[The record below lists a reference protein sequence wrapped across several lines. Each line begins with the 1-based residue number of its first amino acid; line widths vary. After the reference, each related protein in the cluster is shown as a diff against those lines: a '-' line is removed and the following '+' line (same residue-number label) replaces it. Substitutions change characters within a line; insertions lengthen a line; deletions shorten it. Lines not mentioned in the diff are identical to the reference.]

1 MPIQHI
7 KRLSLAVLCAGLGLA
22 IGNAA
27 LLAAPAAHA
36 AAPLAAPQALAP
48 LAPGVVLATMEK
60 VADWQLANPTGY
72 PLDDWTEGVGDAG
85 FMALAGISP
94 NPKYREA
101 MRAAGEKLRWRLG
114 PSKFHADDHVVGQM
128 YAELYL
134 QLRDP
139 RMIAPM
145 RAQFDEMLA
154 EPRPGSLNWLAPDV
168 LHRWSWCDSLFMG
181 PGAWARLS
189 AVTGDPRYLDFALK
203 NWWLTSDY
211 LYDKEE
217 HLYFR
222 DSRYFAQKEANGKKV
237 FWGRGNGWVLGGLVR
252 MLQYIPE
259 HHPER
264 ARFVQQYRE
273 MSERLLGLQQ
283 PDGLWR
289 ASLLDPDS
297 YPNSET
303 SGTGLYTYGLAWGVN
318 QGILPRDKF
327 APAVRRAWQALAG
340 SVQANGKLVN
350 VQPIGADPKRFDPQ
364 SSDVFAVGAFLLAGA
379 EMVRMGLEQGGPL
392 RVLTVANDSNTARL
406 DQPVDVPGVGAG
418 VAVMDALTSRMLHT
432 VAVDKGVQ
440 FRTDVAAGE
449 TRRYLLLPRERA
461 AALAAPAMPKD
472 PAAPAVQAA
481 APALKV
487 SLSR

>member
-1 MPIQHI
+1 MPQLRI
-7 KRLSLAVLCAGLGLA
+7 KRLPLALLCASLACA
-22 IGNAA
+22 AA
-27 LLAAPAAHA
+27 LPVMPQAQA
-36 AAPLAAPQALAP
+36 AATQTVGAQALAP
-48 LAPGVVLATMEK
+48 HTVLATMEK

-85 FMALAGISP
+85 FMALAGVSQDIR
-94 NPKYREA
+94 YREA

-128 YAELYL
+128 FAELYL

-154 EPRPGSLNWLAPDV
+154 EPRPGSLNWLVPDV

-189 AVTGDPRYLDFALK
+189 AVTGDQRYLDFALK

-217 HLYFR
+217 HLYYR
-222 DSRYFAQKEANGKKV
+222 DSRYFTQKEANGKKV
-237 FWGRGNGWVLGGLVR
+237 FWGRGNGWVLAGLAR
-252 MLQYIPE
+252 MLQYIPDN
-259 HHPER
+259 HPER

-273 MSERLLGLQQ
+273 MAERLAGLQQ
-283 PDGLWR
+283 ADGLWR

-297 YPNSET
+297 YPSAET

-318 QGILPRDKF
+318 QGILPRDRF
-327 APAVRRAWQALAG
+327 APVVKRAWQALTG

-364 SSDVFAVGAFLLAGA
+364 SSDVFAVGAFLLAGT
-379 EMVRMGLEQGGPL
+379 EMYRMGLEDAGAV
-392 RVLTVANDSNTARL
+392 RVLTVQNDSAQARL
-406 DQPVDVPGVGAG
+406 DQAVDLAGVGE
-418 VAVMDALTSRMLHT
+418 VAVMDAATSRLLHT
-432 VAVDKGVQ
+432 VTLGKRLQ
-440 FRTDVAAGE
+440 FRTDVAPGESRRFLLIPRTLLTGAAAAVAGKSASM
-449 TRRYLLLPRERA
+449 PNGA
-461 AALAAPAMPKD
+461 AAL
-472 PAAPAVQAA
+472 
-481 APALKV
+481 KV
-487 SLSR
+487 ILAR